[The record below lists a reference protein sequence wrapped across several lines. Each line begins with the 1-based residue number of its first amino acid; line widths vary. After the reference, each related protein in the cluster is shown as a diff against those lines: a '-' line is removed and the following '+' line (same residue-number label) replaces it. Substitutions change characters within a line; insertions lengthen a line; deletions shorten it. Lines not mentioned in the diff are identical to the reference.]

1 MNKWQKEY
9 IGSYEKFVS
18 DNRGLKDL
26 NAYGACMDASRDK
39 SELKKME
46 TDARGEMELDIQ
58 YLKRK
63 K

>member
-1 MNKWQKEY
+1 MNKWLKEY
-9 IGSYEKFVS
+9 KESYEKYIT
-18 DNRGLKDL
+18 DNHGRKDR

-39 SELKKME
+39 LELKKME

-58 YLKRK
+58 YMKRK